1 MRTTLALA
9 ATLALS
15 LPGIAAAQTTGPS
28 TVGGGAQDT
37 LNTPGRPKSNG
48 APMREAGPSS
58 ALDGRTGTVGGA
70 GTALGTGGPGVG
82 TGAGGPPGTGAI
94 PGTGGTA
101 GGPGGINR

>member
-15 LPGIAAAQTTGPS
+15 LPGIASAQTAPPS
-28 TVGGGAQDT
+28 TVGGGARDT
-37 LNTPGRPKSNG
+37 LNTPALPKSNG
-48 APMREAGPSS
+48 APTREGIPGS
-58 ALDGRTGTVGGA
+58 AVDGTTGTVGGA
-70 GTALGTGGPGVG
+70 GTALGTGGAGVG

>member
-28 TVGGGAQDT
+28 TSGGGAQDT

-48 APMREAGPSS
+48 APMREAVP
-58 ALDGRTGTVGGA
+58 DGHTGTVGGA